1 MDLSFFTDPRF
12 LVLLRFWEERRG
24 DAAIPAWQEGFIAA
38 LPAEIAAYVIAAHC
52 EGTNGRYFFF
62 GAACVERIGFDPAGQ
77 TLDEFLRGGMRRYV
91 GDMVRAAQESAAPVF
106 SYCLYEVAGEAPMR
120 TARVYA
126 PFAPDV
132 VLALQLFAPSRA
144 PLSRYATSAR
154 FEEVER
160 KRILTGAE
168 ALRKLEQAA
177 RFHRVGKALHVTQ
190 VADQLIA
197 AARAFDAEATVPMP
211 VLRDTGNG
219 ARDGA

>member
-24 DAAIPAWQEGFIAA
+24 DAAVPAWQEGTIAA
-38 LPAEIAAYVIAAHC
+38 LPAEIAPYVIAAHC
-52 EGTNGRYFFF
+52 KGASGRYFFF
-62 GAACVERIGFDPAGQ
+62 GASCIERIGFDPSGQ

-91 GDMVRAAQESAAPVF
+91 GDMARAAQESAAPIF

-144 PLSRYATSAR
+144 PLSRYATSAK
-154 FEEVER
+154 FEEIER

-177 RFHRVGKALHVTQ
+177 RFRRLGRAVHVTQ
-190 VADQLIA
+190 VADDLMA
-197 AARAFDAEATVPMP
+197 AARTFDAEATVPLP
-211 VLRDTGNG
+211 VLRDAAKD
-219 ARDGA
+219 ARDRP